1 MKYTIIVLAAFL
13 LFGAT
18 DLRDV
23 YLDGYAKQGLN
34 LSQEIL
40 ANARFLVLISD
51 ALYEGE
57 ISQEG
62 FWDLYQQYIHHLVET
77 SSSIEVFIHNVERGR

>member
-1 MKYTIIVLAAFL
+1 MKYTIIILAAIL
-13 LFGAT
+13 LFGAA

-23 YLDGYAKQGLN
+23 YLDGYAEQGLN

-40 ANARFLVLISD
+40 VDARFLVLISD
-51 ALYEGE
+51 ALFEGE

-62 FWDLYQQYIHHLVET
+62 FWDLYQQYINHLVET
-77 SSSIEVFIHNVERGR
+77 ASSIEVFISNVERRR

>member
-1 MKYTIIVLAAFL
+1 MITKSKILGLIVLATIL

-23 YLDGYAKQGLN
+23 YLDGYAEQGLD

-40 ANARFLVLISD
+40 VDARFLVLISD
-51 ALYEGE
+51 ALFEDE
-57 ISQEG
+57 IS
-62 FWDLYQQYIHHLVET
+62 
-77 SSSIEVFIHNVERGR
+77 